1 MKYEK
6 KKRSGG
12 EGKYQNHLDRSIKEK
27 KKRNEKP
34 TSNRAILTFSAS
46 LVSTVATRSCQTTVK
61 KRAMWERA

>member
-27 KKRNEKP
+27 KKKE
-34 TSNRAILTFSAS
+34 
-46 LVSTVATRSCQTTVK
+46 
-61 KRAMWERA
+61 